1 MGLTHAPFHF
11 LHPAWLLALPPL
23 LLLTIW
29 LARSTRAD
37 TNWSRI
43 VDAQLLRLLRVEE
56 GRHGKTPW
64 LLLGAIW
71 TLAVL
76 ALASPAWNRTQLP
89 AFRAPA
95 AWVVV
100 MDLSPSMAAA
110 DVSPNRVTRARYAAI
125 DLLTAARDARVGLV
139 AFAGEPHT
147 VAPLTTD
154 ISTVRLLLQ
163 PLAPS
168 LMPETGDRLGP
179 ALEEAQRLLE
189 AGSSK
194 HGQIIVFSDGS
205 CDPVE
210 ALRVAQQLRQ
220 TGTTVNVV
228 GVGSAGGAPEPDSKG
243 DFVRDAAGQV
253 HLSRLQTEEL
263 RRVAAAG
270 GGEYVPVGG
279 IAGLV
284 ARLQSAQSQE
294 LDTRVGNSDA
304 RLNTWQ
310 NGGVWLLPPLL
321 VLAALLARRGWI

>member
-1 MGLTHAPFHF
+1 MGLSHLPFHF

-29 LARSTRAD
+29 LARAAGAD
-37 TNWSRI
+37 ANWSRI
-43 VDAQLLRLLRVEE
+43 VDAQLLTLLRVQE
-56 GRHGKTPW
+56 GRRGKAPW
-64 LLLGAIW
+64 FLLGAIW

-76 ALASPAWNRTQLP
+76 ALASPAWNRTQSP

-100 MDLSPSMAAA
+100 MDLSPSMAAS
-110 DVSPNRVTRARYAAI
+110 DVSPNRVTRARYAAM
-125 DLLTAARDARVGLV
+125 DLVSEAHDARVGLV
-139 AFAGEPHT
+139 AFAGEPHI

-168 LMPETGDRLGP
+168 LMPEAGDRLGP

-189 AGSSK
+189 AGTSK

-205 CDPVE
+205 SDPVE
-210 ALRVAQQLRQ
+210 ALRVARQLREN
-220 TGTTVNVV
+220 GTSVSIV
-228 GVGSAGGAPEPDSKG
+228 GVGNAKGA
-243 DFVRDAAGQV
+243 
-253 HLSRLQTEEL
+253 LQ
-263 RRVAAAG
+263 RVATAG
-270 GGEYVPVGG
+270 GGAYVPVSGM
-279 IAGLV
+279 AGLL

-294 LDTRVGNSDA
+294 LETSAAHADV

-321 VLAALLARRGWI
+321 LLAALLARRGWI